1 MPALVKRREGSFWG
15 TREELETMR
24 CPLSAKYVRKAFRIS
39 FDVMILDA
47 SPSSGCFRTRGFSE
61 FRLLFF
67 CSLALLLLASFKI
80 VPTGITRRQYTFDPE
95 GKVVGIAAMFQRL
108 IIGDER
114 FVQQKH

>member
-47 SPSSGCFRTRGFSE
+47 PPSSGCFRTQGFSE
-61 FRLLFF
+61 LRFLFF
-67 CSLALLLLASFKI
+67 CSLALLLLARFKI
-80 VPTGITRRQYTFDPE
+80 VPASITRRQNALDPE
-95 GKVVGIAAMFQRL
+95 SKVVGIGTMFQRL
-108 IIGDER
+108 
-114 FVQQKH
+114 V